1 MKKFDKKIKP
11 LQGLQRFFAYATVKL
26 PDFDITDKYD
36 RGAYNNPCKE
46 VREAMYLAAEKEALI
61 LDPCYTGKCFAGM
74 VEMVKKG
81 EIAQDETVIFLHTGG
96 MPGINTPFHRVE
108 IEKERD
114 KFINVLDENG
124 CIVVR

>member
-1 MKKFDKKIKP
+1 MTKKLSRYK
-11 LQGLQRFFAYATVKL
+11 AYSGFL
-26 PDFDITDKYD
+26 LMQLSNS
-36 RGAYNNPCKE
+36 R
-46 VREAMYLAAEKEALI
+46 
-61 LDPCYTGKCFAGM
+61 
-74 VEMVKKG
+74 
-81 EIAQDETVIFLHTGG
+81 IFLHTGG

>member
-1 MKKFDKKIKP
+1 
-11 LQGLQRFFAYATVKL
+11 
-26 PDFDITDKYD
+26 
-36 RGAYNNPCKE
+36 
-46 VREAMYLAAEKEALI
+46 
-61 LDPCYTGKCFAGM
+61 M

-96 MPGINTPFHRVE
+96 MPGINTPFHRVK

-124 CIVVR
+124 CIVVRSRL